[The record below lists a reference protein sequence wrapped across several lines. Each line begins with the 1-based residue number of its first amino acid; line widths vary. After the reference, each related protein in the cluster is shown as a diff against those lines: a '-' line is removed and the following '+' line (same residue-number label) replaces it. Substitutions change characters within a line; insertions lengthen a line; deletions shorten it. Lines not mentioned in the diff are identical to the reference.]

1 MASIQPHGAG
11 FRVHYAKNGKR
22 LKSESFPSQED
33 AERWMKDNLPSITA
47 DHFFQLIDL
56 WREDDPTPHRTD
68 AAMRL
73 SAVVRK
79 QGWGKPDRLTLADL
93 KSWAKSDPAHRQPGA
108 YLVGVLRWLAKEK
121 NMEVRA
127 DVLAWRPDRP
137 VRKAPLPLLTDA
149 QAEAI
154 RDCADGYG
162 PRAGLLID
170 YLLTYGARP
179 ITACRLR
186 QCDLDVEA
194 GDLVL
199 PNEKHSGGWRH
210 AVQADHLA
218 DWPRLALKD
227 DDGNGPLFPHYK
239 EDRPWRI
246 TKGRADELTLWYRNT
261 IAKRLKLGR
270 HAGIYNLKRW
280 AITRML
286 RAAID
291 PATVALFT
299 GHLDVNQVLRYA
311 KSNADLQSEALA
323 KLASLQ
329 HRSPVRSQTRSQV
342 PNQSS

>member
-11 FRVHYAKNGKR
+11 FRVHYVKDGKR
-22 LKSESFPSQED
+22 LKSESFPTHEG
-33 AERWMKDNLPSITA
+33 AEVWMREHLPSVTA
-47 DHFFQLIDL
+47 EHFFQLIDL
-56 WREDDPTPHRTD
+56 WRADDPTPHRTD
-68 AAMRL
+68 AALRL

-79 QGWGKPDRLTLADL
+79 RGWGKPDRLTATDL
-93 KSWAKSDPAHRQPGA
+93 RSWAKADPAHRQPGV

-121 NMEVRA
+121 NVDIRPE
-127 DVLAWRPDRP
+127 VLAWRPDRP
-137 VRKAPLPLLTDA
+137 VRKAPAPLLTDA
-149 QAEAI
+149 QVEAI
-154 RDCADGYG
+154 RDCAAGYG
-162 PRAGLLID
+162 ERAAALVE

-194 GDLVL
+194 GELVL

-210 AVQADHLA
+210 VVQQEHMD
-218 DWPRLALKD
+218 DWQRLALPD
-227 DDGNGPLFPHYK
+227 GDGNSPLFPHYK

-246 TKGRADELTLWYRNT
+246 SKGRADELTLWYRNT

-270 HAGIYNLKRW
+270 HAGIYHLKRW

-311 KSNADLQSEALA
+311 KSNADLQAEALG
-323 KLASLQ
+323 KLASLK
-329 HRSPVRSQTRSQV
+329 PRSQIRSQV
-342 PNQSS
+342 PRSFS